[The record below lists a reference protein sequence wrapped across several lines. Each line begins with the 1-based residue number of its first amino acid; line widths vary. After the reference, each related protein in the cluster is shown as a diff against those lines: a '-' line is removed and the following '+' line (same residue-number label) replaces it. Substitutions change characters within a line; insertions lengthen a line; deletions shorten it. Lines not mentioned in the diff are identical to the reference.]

1 MPVSPKVRVV
11 RGDAGSLSVSTIS
24 RAGAH
29 ARGLVLTEQLPAN
42 PRTTRKPEPITLPEQ
57 LRQLARRV
65 ELLAVSGRTDP
76 ESVVTEKQLISR
88 ALRRL
93 APQEEG

>member
-1 MPVSPKVRVV
+1 MPVSPKARVV
-11 RGDAGSLSVSTIS
+11 EGSAGSLSVGATL
-24 RAGAH
+24 RART
-29 ARGLVLTEQLPAN
+29 RGLVLTEELPAL
-42 PRTTRKPEPITLPEQ
+42 PPTTRKAEPVTLPDQ

-93 APQEEG
+93 AQQEEG